1 MAADSDNLVRLT
13 KADIKAAAEVLAKA
27 FQEYPLT
34 AYFIPDASKR
44 LRKQASSFGGLIWN
58 GIQYGEVY
66 ATSSKME
73 GVAVWFLSD
82 NRKIPPWRRPFIGR
96 LFTMLFVD
104 RALLKR
110 QKAFGEY
117 AGAVRKR
124 VAPFPHWYLQVLGV
138 DPEYQGQGFSSR
150 LVKPMFSR
158 ADKEGLSCFL
168 ETQAERN
175 VALYEHLGFRVV
187 EEGIIP
193 GSGIKSWAMLRKN
206 DR

>member
-1 MAADSDNLVRLT
+1 MNFGLNNLVRLR
-13 KADIKAAAEVLAKA
+13 KRDIKAAAETLAKA
-27 FQEYPLT
+27 FQDYPLSL
-34 AYFIPDASKR
+34 YFIPDELER
-44 LRKQASSFGGLIWN
+44 RKKQPAMFSTLIKNGLK
-58 GIQYGEVY
+58 YGEVY

-73 GVAVWFLSD
+73 GVAVWFPSD
-82 NRKIPPWRRPFIGR
+82 SRHNTRWNNFVSGRFFMPFIVG
-96 LFTMLFVD
+96 TATV
-104 RALLKR
+104 KR

-124 VAPFPHWYLQVLGV
+124 VAPFPHWYLQLLAV

-193 GSGIKSWAMLRKN
+193 GSGEKSWAMLGKN
-206 DR
+206 E